1 MQNLLLKNG
10 VSSQEL
16 LKKNFYKICENL
28 EIKKFGTKT
37 RIPGKLKIL

>member
-16 LKKNFYKICENL
+16 LKKIFIKFVKKFRN
-28 EIKKFGTKT
+28 KKFGTKT